1 MSENTKI
8 ALKEFIGFL
17 LRDIGA
23 ALVLS
28 SAKNRENFYC
38 DCDDE
43 DDDDSPENLF

>member
-8 ALKEFIGFL
+8 ALKEFLGFL

-28 SAKNRENFYC
+28 SAKGRDELLSDIEN
-38 DCDDE
+38 
-43 DDDDSPENLF
+43 DDDDEEVPF